1 MIMIMLMPCEVV
13 IKEFLPAMR
22 ASVTK
27 ILSEK
32 YSFTQMDIASQLGL
46 TQAAVSKYLSGDYS
60 NEIKIVQK
68 VSDVQKMAEKTAHM
82 IAEKKASK
90 IQVVNSLC
98 GSCQSFFGDK
108 WTCEIRGLA
117 ESLMAVQKK

>member
-1 MIMIMLMPCEVV
+1 MLMPCEIV

-22 ASVTK
+22 AGVTK

-32 YSFTQMDIASQLGL
+32 YNFTQADIASQLGL

-68 VSDVQKMAEKTAHM
+68 VSDIQKMAESTAHM
-82 IAEKKASK
+82 IAEKNASK
-90 IQVVNSLC
+90 LQVVNSIC
-98 GSCQSFFGDK
+98 NSCQSVFGDK
-108 WTCEIRGLA
+108 WHCEIRGLA
-117 ESLMAVQKK
+117 ATLMALEKK

>member
-1 MIMIMLMPCEVV
+1 MLMPCEMV

-32 YSFTQMDIASQLGL
+32 YSFTQADIANQLGL

-68 VSDVQKMAEKTAHM
+68 VSDIQKMAEKTAHM

-90 IQVVNSLC
+90 PQVVNSLC
-98 GSCQSFFGDK
+98 TSCQSFFGDK

-117 ESLMAVQKK
+117 AELMAVQKK